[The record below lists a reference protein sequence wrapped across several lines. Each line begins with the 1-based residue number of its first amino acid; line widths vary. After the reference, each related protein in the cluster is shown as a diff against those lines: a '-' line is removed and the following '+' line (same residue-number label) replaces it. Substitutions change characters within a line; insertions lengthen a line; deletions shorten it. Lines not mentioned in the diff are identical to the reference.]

1 MPVPRAVSVLAAPRT
16 PSSRRPCR
24 GAGGGWSTLAAAC
37 VLVAA
42 GAASLRA
49 QPAAPPARKAPPPS
63 AEALAPPARGL
74 DTPEGELGYAL
85 GLQIGTRMA
94 DEFRRQRTPADL
106 NALAQGLA
114 DALAG
119 AAPRIPEA
127 RVKAALEAFDRRMQ
141 QEQEAFRREMAERGK
156 ANKAKAAAFLAE
168 NGRREG
174 VVTLPSGLQYQV
186 LAEGKGPKPGP
197 TDAVAAHY
205 RGTHLDGTEFDS
217 SDPAQPPP
225 TFPLQ
230 AVVPGWQEALP
241 LMATGSKWRLWV
253 PPDLAYG
260 AEGSPPVIE
269 PHEALVFEIELKG
282 IEAARPRGA
291 RVEP

>member
-1 MPVPRAVSVLAAPRT
+1 M
-16 PSSRRPCR
+16 
-24 GAGGGWSTLAAAC
+24 
-37 VLVAA
+37 
-42 GAASLRA
+42 
-49 QPAAPPARKAPPPS
+49 
-63 AEALAPPARGL
+63 AE
-74 DTPEGELGYAL
+74 D
-85 GLQIGTRMA
+85 
-94 DEFRRQRTPADL
+94 FRRQRTPADL
-106 NALAQGLA
+106 GALAQGLA

-141 QEQEAFRREMAERGK
+141 QEQDSFRREMAERGK
-156 ANKAKAAAFLAE
+156 ANQAKAATFLAE
-168 NGRREG
+168 NARREG

-186 LAEGKGPKPGP
+186 LVEGKGPKPGP

-205 RGTHLDGTEFDS
+205 RGTHLDGTEFDA

-225 TFPLQ
+225 SFPLQ

-269 PHEALVFEIELKG
+269 PNELLVFEIELKA

-291 RVEP
+291 PGTP

>member
-1 MPVPRAVSVLAAPRT
+1 MPVPRAVTPAPFRVRT
-16 PSSRRPCR
+16 RPAPGHRAGGRRPAVAVACLMAAI
-24 GAGGGWSTLAAAC
+24 GAG
-37 VLVAA
+37 V
-42 GAASLRA
+42 LRA
-49 QPAAPPARKAPPPS
+49 QPAAPPARKAPPPA
-63 AEALAPPARGL
+63 AEALAPPGRGL

-85 GLQIGTRMA
+85 GLQIGARMA
-94 DEFRRQRTPADL
+94 DDFRRQRTPADL
-106 NALAQGLA
+106 GALAQGLA

-127 RVKAALEAFDRRMQ
+127 RVKAALEAFDRRIQ
-141 QEQEAFRREMAERGK
+141 QEQETFRRQMAERGK

-168 NGRREG
+168 NERREG

-186 LAEGKGPKPGP
+186 LTEGKGPKPGP

-225 TFPLQ
+225 TFPLE

-269 PHEALVFEIELKG
+269 PNELLVFEIELKG
-282 IEAARPRGA
+282 IEAARRRGA
-291 RVEP
+291 PGTP

>member
-1 MPVPRAVSVLAAPRT
+1 MPAPCALPARVAPRS
-16 PSSRRPCR
+16 PRCRSPRRR
-24 GAGGGWSTLAAAC
+24 AGGPWHTLATAC
-37 VLVAA
+37 CLAVA
-42 GAASLRA
+42 GAASARA
-49 QPAAPPARKAPPPS
+49 QPAAPPARKGPPRP
-63 AEALAPPARGL
+63 AETLAPPARGL

-85 GLQIGTRMA
+85 GLQIGGRMA
-94 DEFRRQRTPADL
+94 EDFRRQRTPADL
-106 NALAQGLA
+106 GALAQGLA

-119 AAPRIPEA
+119 AEPRISEA

-225 TFPLQ
+225 SFPLQ

-253 PPDLAYG
+253 PPDLGYG

-269 PHEALVFEIELKG
+269 PHELLVFEIELKG

-291 RVEP
+291 PGTP